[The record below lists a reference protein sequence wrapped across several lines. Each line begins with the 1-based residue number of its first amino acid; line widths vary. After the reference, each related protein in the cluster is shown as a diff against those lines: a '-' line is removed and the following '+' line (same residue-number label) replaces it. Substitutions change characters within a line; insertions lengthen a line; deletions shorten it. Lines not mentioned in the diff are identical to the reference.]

1 MSGSPPTSHAVP
13 QLETARLMLRAHQRE
28 DLPAYAA
35 MWGDPEVVRYI
46 GGKASTTEESWW
58 RILGHLGHWAIM
70 GYGYWAL
77 VERASGRLVG
87 EAGFGN
93 FKRDSDPSFQG
104 LPEAGWVLAPW
115 AHGAGFATEAAGAVV
130 AWGDRHLPRDH
141 SFCLIDPDHGA
152 SIRVAQKLG
161 YQATG
166 MTTYKGD
173 ACILFRRNR
182 PERIGPAS

>member
-1 MSGSPPTSHAVP
+1 MSETAPTAFAAP
-13 QLETARLMLRAHQRE
+13 ALETDRLVLRGHRAD
-28 DLPAYAA
+28 DLAAYAA
-35 MWGDPEVVRYI
+35 LWGDPEVVRFI
-46 GGKASTTEESWW
+46 GGKPSSVEESWW
-58 RILGHLGHWAIM
+58 RILGHLGHWATM

-77 VERASGRLVG
+77 VEKASGRMIG

-93 FKRDSDPSFQG
+93 FKRDSDPPFKG

-115 AHGAGFATEAAGAVV
+115 AHGKGYATEAAAAVL
-130 AWGDRHLPRDH
+130 AWGDRRLAADH
-141 SFCLIDPDHGA
+141 SLCIIDPDHAA

-182 PERIGPAS
+182 AGDPMVS